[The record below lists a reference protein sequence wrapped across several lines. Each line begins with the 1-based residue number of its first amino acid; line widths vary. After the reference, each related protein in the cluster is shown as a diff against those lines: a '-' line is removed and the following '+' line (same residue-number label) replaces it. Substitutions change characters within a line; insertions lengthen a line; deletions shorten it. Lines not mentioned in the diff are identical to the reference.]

1 MPDNSDGLSVCLY
14 LSLCQIIMKSDLCLY
29 IDLGTNIQADRLT
42 YRHTDMLKEIKKKDR
57 HTYRQIG
64 TQTHK

>member
-1 MPDNSDGLSVCLY
+1 
-14 LSLCQIIMKSDLCLY
+14 MKSDLFLD
-29 IDLGTNIQADRLT
+29 IDLETNKQADRLT
-42 YRHTDMLKEIKKKDR
+42 YGHTTDMPKEIKKDR